1 MKYLSRLESH
11 TYLLI
16 QADDE
21 ADAPMRSAL
30 PIRGERLER
39 GEDFADLAADISDDL
54 GSASLGGEL
63 GFTDGTAFPDEMESA
78 IADLAA
84 PGEIS
89 PAVQTDAGTHFI
101 RLEERIAGE
110 AVDYE
115 LVRDESAGLDRG
127 GRDRAHFAVG
137 CGGAERPGVQRS
149 RSRRTCR
156 RLRCPSAAIRAVF
169 DRRGCRLI
177 CR

>member
-1 MKYLSRLESH
+1 MMKPDAAYAQRV
-11 TYLLI
+11 
-16 QADDE
+16 
-21 ADAPMRSAL
+21 ADAA
-30 PIRGERLER
+30 ERLER

-110 AVDYE
+110 ARG
-115 LVRDESAGLDRG
+115 LRAVRDELRASIEAAES
-127 GRDRAHFAVG
+127 RAHFAVG
-137 CGGAERPGVQRS
+137 CGGAKRSGVQRS
-149 RSRRTCR
+149 RSRRPAE
-156 RLRCPSAAIRAVF
+156 RLRCASAAIRAVF
-169 DRRGCRLI
+169 ARRGRRLI
-177 CR
+177 RR